1 MRRTPLLLD
10 TGHEGKLESAPSSER
25 GYMSRDTTEAF
36 DHPMFR
42 FEPVVTDDHERAILA
57 SRLAALEQAHA
68 ELLERVA
75 RYERERVEIRARL
88 ARLLTQLGPGSV

>member
-1 MRRTPLLLD
+1 
-10 TGHEGKLESAPSSER
+10 
-25 GYMSRDTTEAF
+25 MSRDTTEAF
-36 DHPMFR
+36 DHPVFT
-42 FEPVVTDDHERAILA
+42 FEPAAADDHAAIMA

-88 ARLLTQLGPGSV
+88 ARLLAQLGPGSA

>member
-1 MRRTPLLLD
+1 
-10 TGHEGKLESAPSSER
+10 
-25 GYMSRDTTEAF
+25 MSRDTTEAF
-36 DHPMFR
+36 DHPVFT
-42 FEPVVTDDHERAILA
+42 FEPAATDDHERAIMA

-88 ARLLTQLGPGSV
+88 ARLLAQLGPGSV

>member
-1 MRRTPLLLD
+1 
-10 TGHEGKLESAPSSER
+10 
-25 GYMSRDTTEAF
+25 MSRDTTEAF
-36 DHPMFR
+36 DHPVFM
-42 FEPVVTDDHERAILA
+42 FEPAATDDHERAIMA

-88 ARLLTQLGPGSV
+88 ARLLAQMGPGSL